1 MIAGLTQVD
10 KGPDPIDVAMAALDI
25 MQSDQPKMWYVVT
38 ATVGQADA
46 TVRRQISKMLE
57 LNDGQVHQFDR
68 ARLIDMLDEEIAK
81 GSKNNPA
88 AK

>member
-1 MIAGLTQVD
+1 
-10 KGPDPIDVAMAALDI
+10 
-25 MQSDQPKMWYVVT
+25 VVT

-81 GSKNNPA
+81 RNILRCAQTNISMLRRKNRCLDRITVI
-88 AK
+88 